1 MMLSIKMCNF
11 AEDRLR
17 LNKENK
23 FSLYSACAIFAEDR
37 LRPNKESK
45 FSLSSACAI
54 FTENRMHLCK

>member
-37 LRPNKESK
+37 LRLNKE
-45 FSLSSACAI
+45 C
-54 FTENRMHLCK
+54 

>member
-23 FSLYSACAIFAEDR
+23 FSLYSAYAIFAKDR
-37 LRPNKESK
+37 V
-45 FSLSSACAI
+45 
-54 FTENRMHLCK
+54 HLCK

>member
-23 FSLYSACAIFAEDR
+23 FSLCSACTIFAEDRLRLNKENKFSLYSACAIFAV
-37 LRPNKESK
+37 
-45 FSLSSACAI
+45 
-54 FTENRMHLCK
+54 NRH

>member
-23 FSLYSACAIFAEDR
+23 FSLYSACAIF
-37 LRPNKESK
+37 
-45 FSLSSACAI
+45 
-54 FTENRMHLCK
+54 TENRMHLCK